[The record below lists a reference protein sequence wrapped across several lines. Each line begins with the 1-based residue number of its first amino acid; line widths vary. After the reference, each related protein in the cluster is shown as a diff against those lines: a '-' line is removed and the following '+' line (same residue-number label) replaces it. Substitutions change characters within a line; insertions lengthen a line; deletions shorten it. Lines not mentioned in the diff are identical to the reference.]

1 MKTAEDEE
9 QETMPEEKVARQ
21 KMIEDIRNK
30 LHLRN
35 AERLL
40 QLLQR
45 NKGLCK
51 VFFFWLFEN
60 IHALLLD
67 IKVGQ
72 ALSTMNHILPPEYTQ
87 TLRVLQDAAPS
98 VSFDVVRSTV
108 ESELGTTLETVFSRF
123 DETPIA
129 AASLAQVHYAI
140 LHGIFVAVFV
150 LFSFFIFSFFE
161 IK

>member
-51 VFFFWLFEN
+51 VFFF
-60 IHALLLD
+60 
-67 IKVGQ
+67 
-72 ALSTMNHILPPEYTQ
+72 
-87 TLRVLQDAAPS
+87 
-98 VSFDVVRSTV
+98 
-108 ESELGTTLETVFSRF
+108 
-123 DETPIA
+123 
-129 AASLAQVHYAI
+129 
-140 LHGIFVAVFV
+140 
-150 LFSFFIFSFFE
+150 
-161 IK
+161 